1 MRPRDPRRLL
11 ARAQSRHRRGVGRV
25 KLIEHPASSSTEDG
39 SVTTKQIADVTL
51 PRAELDKIWN
61 AEYLER
67 LARTYWVFLSRFTL
81 GLIRVLYTP
90 ERREVVLLGRPLRL
104 LTFRSP
110 EYETEPTRGTVTWRI
125 ERGILVAPR
134 GRNNGFLRICVERPD
149 PDPSG
154 DEITARVS
162 SEVANF
168 YPAIAMSWVPSNLAR
183 FAAWVYKQTQL
194 RIHIIVTNAFLRSLA
209 RLELPESVVGSLRR
223 QAREA
228 RVAGDH
234 EEARAAEDAARS
246 EELREASA

>member
-11 ARAQSRHRRGVGRV
+11 ERRRRAIARVNIVATPSG
-25 KLIEHPASSSTEDG
+25 SSTEDG

-51 PRAELDKIWN
+51 PRAELDKIWSP
-61 AEYLER
+61 EYLER

-90 ERREVVLLGRPLRL
+90 QGREVVLVGRPLRL

-110 EYETEPTRGTVTWRI
+110 DYDTQPTRGTVTWRI
-125 ERGILVAPR
+125 QRGILVAPR
-134 GRNNGFLRICVERPD
+134 GRGRGFLRICVERPD
-149 PDPSG
+149 PDPGG

-168 YPAIAMSWVPSNLAR
+168 YPAIAMSWIPRQLAR
-183 FAAWVYKQTQL
+183 FGAWVYTQTQL
-194 RIHIIVTNAFLRSLA
+194 RIHVIVTNAFLRSLA
-209 RLELPESVVGSLRR
+209 RLELPESIVGSLRE

-228 RVAGDH
+228 LQRGDV
-234 EEARAAEDAARS
+234 EEARDLEQAAEA
-246 EELREASA
+246 ESAVG